1 MKSKF
6 FSSLFA
12 LPITAGVCAAYLRS
26 IQIGCSS
33 DILPAELLSP
43 SVYGFIAVSAVAVLM
58 ALVAAFILK
67 GGVTFKSERIDTA
80 ANTVL
85 YIAAA
90 FILLY
95 AGFQIVPLLEK
106 FELIRLVLALF
117 SVYAAVSL
125 LVLGKYNMSER
136 SSLPYYVFS
145 AVPVFWACFMI
156 VVPFR
161 DESTN
166 PVVYEYAAKIL
177 SYLSILVFSYSI
189 AAYMLGKTRRGVA
202 VFSCFIGLF
211 FMIAELTAPLFLIG
225 KLPVLSLYSIE
236 GLIPIVAYLIMMPS
250 VMIKIIKK

>member
-6 FSSLFA
+6 FPALFA

-26 IQIGCSS
+26 VQIGCSAEV
-33 DILPAELLSP
+33 LPSELVSP
-43 SVYGFIAVSAVAVLM
+43 AVYGFIAVSAVAVLM

-67 GGVTFKSERIDTA
+67 GGVDFKSDRIDNA

-90 FILLY
+90 FILVY
-95 AGFQIVPLLEK
+95 AGFQVVPLLEK

-136 SSLPYYVFS
+136 SSLAYYVFS

-156 VVPFR
+156 VVSFR
-161 DESTN
+161 EESTN
-166 PVVYEYAAKIL
+166 PVVYEYASKIL
-177 SYLSILVFSYSI
+177 SYLSILAFSYSI
-189 AAYMLGKTRRGVA
+189 ASYVLGRTRRGVA
-202 VFSCFIGLF
+202 VFSCFIGIF
-211 FMIAELTAPLFLIG
+211 FMIVELVAPLFLIG
-225 KLPVLSLYSIE
+225 KLPILSLYRIE
-236 GLIPIVAYLIMMPS
+236 GLLPIVAYLIMMPL